1 MQQPPHQGHINKYE
15 ITDIAT
21 LFKCYYRFSPIYTT
35 VMFQMVQ
42 QKSNLVQV
50 AIGMHRVKHI
60 CICKQV
66 LLKSKLE
73 HTGTSSVTAC
83 QLHCLYC
90 GPALCFYH
98 LCLTVLH
105 SHKGKLGVHLKKF
118 LFNFLFCLCNCKS
131 LKLR

>member
-1 MQQPPHQGHINKYE
+1 MHHVNKDE

-21 LFKCYYRFSPIYTT
+21 LFKCYFGFSPIYTT

-60 CICKQV
+60 HIFKQV

-73 HTGTSSVTAC
+73 HTGTSSVTA
-83 QLHCLYC
+83 
-90 GPALCFYH
+90 
-98 LCLTVLH
+98 
-105 SHKGKLGVHLKKF
+105 
-118 LFNFLFCLCNCKS
+118 
-131 LKLR
+131 